1 MERRGYLPVV
11 FPVAHGSDEDSGPFC
26 APIDAKTVDGTPIA
40 SCGVTRVAIDVG
52 PLVGARTGI
61 GQFVA
66 HLLDGLQA
74 LPDPPELHRYALS
87 LRAALP
93 EGVHRLPYPAAPTLR
108 AWGRIDWPRPRR
120 SLGGA
125 EVVHG
130 TNYVVPPTAAPAIVT
145 VHDCSFVTRPDFVN
159 DTVRA
164 FVPVVQRAVGR
175 GALVHTPSAYV
186 AGEVTTLFGAAPER
200 VRVIPH
206 GPPLRRSPDAPLP
219 AASDVAGGRPY
230 ILALATREPRKNL
243 PRLVEAYGLL
253 SAEHPDVALVLV
265 GPDGPDQANVDAAIA
280 RLPRAGGVVVRP
292 WMDDAARA
300 AVLAGASVLA
310 VPSYDEGFGLP
321 LLEAMQF
328 DVPVVA
334 SRAGALPEV
343 AADAALY
350 ADPHDA
356 ASLAGALL
364 CALTDDATRARLV
377 AAGRRRVADYSWER
391 TATAFAAL
399 YREAAMEGRA

>member
-1 MERRGYLPVV
+1 
-11 FPVAHGSDEDSGPFC
+11 
-26 APIDAKTVDGTPIA
+26 
-40 SCGVTRVAIDVG
+40 VTRVAIDVG

-74 LPDPPELHRYALS
+74 LPEPPELHRYALS
-87 LRAALP
+87 FRAALP
-93 EGVHRLPYPAAPTLR
+93 DGVHRLPYPAAPTLR

-125 EVVHG
+125 DVVHG
-130 TNYVVPPTAAPAIVT
+130 TNYVVPPTGVPTIVT
-145 VHDCSFVTRPDFVN
+145 VHDCSFVTHPEFVN

-164 FVPVVQRAVGR
+164 FVPVVRRAVGR
-175 GALVHTPSAYV
+175 GAFVHTPSAYV
-186 AGEVTTLFGAAPER
+186 AGEVTTLFGADPER
-200 VRVIPH
+200 IRVIPH
-206 GPPLRRSPDAPLP
+206 GPPLRRSPNGDPST
-219 AASDVAGGRPY
+219 ASEVAGGRPY

-253 SAEHPDVALVLV
+253 FVDHPEVALVLV
-265 GPDGPDQANVDAAIA
+265 GPDGPDQANVEAAIA
-280 RLPRAGGVVVRP
+280 RLPGDSRDGVVVRP

-300 AVLAGASVLA
+300 GMLAGASVLA
-310 VPSYDEGFGLP
+310 VPSHDEGFGLP

-343 AADAALY
+343 AADAAIY
-350 ADPHDA
+350 ADPLDA
-356 ASLAGALL
+356 ASLARALV
-364 CALTDDATRARLV
+364 CALTDDAARARLV
-377 AAGRRRVADYSWER
+377 AAGRRRVAEYSWER
-391 TATAFAAL
+391 TATAFATL
-399 YREAAMEGRA
+399 YREAAMERRP